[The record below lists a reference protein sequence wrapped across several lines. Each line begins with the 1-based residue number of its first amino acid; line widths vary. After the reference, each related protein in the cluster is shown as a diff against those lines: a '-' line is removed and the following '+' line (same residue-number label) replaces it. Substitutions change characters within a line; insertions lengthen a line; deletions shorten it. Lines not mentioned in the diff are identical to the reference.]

1 MIQLTD
7 KLAVTADN
15 ECYIVGKPIETVT
28 VNGEKRSKT
37 VRMRSP
43 RFYPTLAQ
51 AVRGAVSVTLRQ
63 KVASDEITT
72 LSEFVRQEKQL
83 HEEFTKRL
91 EDLEA

>member
-37 VRMRSP
+37 VPQDFTLLWHKQCVGRFLSRLDRKWLRTKSP
-43 RFYPTLAQ
+43 PCQSLCGRKSSYMKNL
-51 AVRGAVSVTLRQ
+51 LR
-63 KVASDEITT
+63 DWRT
-72 LSEFVRQEKQL
+72 
-83 HEEFTKRL
+83 
-91 EDLEA
+91 